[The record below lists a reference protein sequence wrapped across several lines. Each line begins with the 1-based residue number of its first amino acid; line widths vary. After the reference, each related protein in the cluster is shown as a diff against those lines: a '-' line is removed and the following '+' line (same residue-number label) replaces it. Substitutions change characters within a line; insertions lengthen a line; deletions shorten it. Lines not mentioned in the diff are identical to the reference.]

1 MGHGMTG
8 VVGNAAMTGIEIAL
22 WDIEG
27 KALNVPVRNL
37 LGGEI
42 RDQVRMSPCQNGG
55 AGPGACRLR
64 LQRPQGRRRRECGQ
78 QRRRHPQRGRL
89 RRGHHGGYSRTA
101 LADDQGR
108 HLKGPGSA
116 GIRAPLLRGPCSPG
130 ERRGAG
136 ARGGVNIPIMVGER
150 HSHIYGE
157 RELIEREIVNVVQPD
172 TGRAGGLMQMKKI
185 AAMAEA
191 HYITMAPHDGS
202 LSPVAEMAAVP
213 LIATLANFLILEHRA
228 DDVPQRYEVM
238 ESQPEVIDS
247 YIEVPDGPGLGVD
260 IVEESIAKYPS
271 QGNVIPPNPNREHLY
286 FQTREQCA
294 RWLEK
299 PR

>member
-1 MGHGMTG
+1 MMGHGMTG

-130 ERRGAG
+130 ERRGAEEVRRG
-136 ARGGVNIPIMVGER
+136 AIRGALVGQSDSER
-150 HSHIYGE
+150 ALRHRPG
-157 RELIEREIVNVVQPD
+157 RGR
-172 TGRAGGLMQMKKI
+172 RAGPG
-185 AAMAEA
+185 AGEPPGPRR
-191 HYITMAPHDGS
+191 APRQ
-202 LSPVAEMAAVP
+202 LSP
-213 LIATLANFLILEHRA
+213 LR
-228 DDVPQRYEVM
+228 R
-238 ESQPEVIDS
+238 
-247 YIEVPDGPGLGVD
+247 
-260 IVEESIAKYPS
+260 
-271 QGNVIPPNPNREHLY
+271 
-286 FQTREQCA
+286 
-294 RWLEK
+294 
-299 PR
+299 